1 MAAAIVISTD
11 EKMQNR
17 SQIIIIHMEAA
28 SSERILHSNGHKR
41 ANWILEG
48 WEFCRHSNRNLV
60 ADASGTRRD
69 GVYRRRGQE

>member
-28 SSERILHSNGHKR
+28 SSERILS
-41 ANWILEG
+41 A
-48 WEFCRHSNRNLV
+48 
-60 ADASGTRRD
+60 
-69 GVYRRRGQE
+69 